1 MLYDKAKHRY
11 DRACDEQRK
20 HALHHSCIVA
30 VYGQA
35 AVDAALTEDAIAA
48 SNSTENKKRKTA
60 FSALYEKAALHLSG
74 TREQQQACC
83 FHFLQHP
90 TSHSSLLC
98 A

>member
-20 HALHHSCIVA
+20 HALHHSCIIA

-60 FSALYEKAALHLSG
+60 FSALYEKAALHLINPERASS
-74 TREQQQACC
+74 TRHAA
-83 FHFLQHP
+83 F
-90 TSHSSLLC
+90 TSSNSRPYI
-98 A
+98 